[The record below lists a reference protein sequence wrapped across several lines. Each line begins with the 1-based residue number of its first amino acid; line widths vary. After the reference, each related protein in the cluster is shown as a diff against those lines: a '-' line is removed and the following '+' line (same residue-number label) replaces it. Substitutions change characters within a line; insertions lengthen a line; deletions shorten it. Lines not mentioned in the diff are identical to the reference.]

1 MATTVCAGT
10 RRHGDRTALPISALR
25 PYESRCV
32 SIAPCSIIVTGGAG
46 FIGSHLVRR
55 LIGDGHRVLN
65 IDKLTYA
72 GNLASLEDVR
82 DHPSYR
88 FLKADIADAP
98 VMAETFASFR
108 PELVFHL
115 AAESHVDRSITGPM
129 AFIETNVTGTAA
141 ILQAALETWQANER
155 PEAFRFVHVSTDEVF
170 GALGEEGIFTED
182 SPYQPRSPY
191 SASKAAS
198 DHLVRAWG
206 ETYGLPFVI
215 TNCSNNYGPCQH
227 PEKLIPLAI
236 TRALAGQAIPIYG
249 DGSQIRDWLHVHDH
263 CDALVRVAESGRNH
277 ETYLIGG
284 GNEWRNLELVRELCR
299 ILDRLSPKAGGGSY
313 AEQITFV
320 TDRPGHDFRYALDA
334 AKVRSHTGWLPVV
347 TSADGFSS
355 TVEWY
360 LENRDWGKV

>member
-1 MATTVCAGT
+1 VSGT
-10 RRHGDRTALPISALR
+10 PR
-25 PYESRCV
+25 
-32 SIAPCSIIVTGGAG
+32 SIIVTGGAG

-55 LIGDGHRVLN
+55 LVGDGHRVLN

-72 GNLASLEDVR
+72 GNPASLEEVAG
-82 DHPSYR
+82 HPGYS
-88 FLKADIADAP
+88 FLQADIADTPRMMEAFG
-98 VMAETFASFR
+98 AFR
-108 PELVFHL
+108 PDLVFHL

-141 ILQAALETWQANER
+141 LLQASMEAWQRHPAPET
-155 PEAFRFVHVSTDEVF
+155 FRFIHVSTDEVF
-170 GALGEEGIFTED
+170 GALGEEGVFTEN

-215 TNCSNNYGPCQH
+215 TNSSNNYGPCQH

-236 TRALAGQAIPIYG
+236 TRALRGEPIPIYG
-249 DGSQIRDWLHVHDH
+249 NGRQVRDWLHVHDH
-263 CDALVRVAESGRNH
+263 CDALIRVAERGTNH

-284 GNEWRNLELVRELCR
+284 GNEWRNLDLVRELCR
-299 ILDRLSPKAGGGSY
+299 ILDGLSPRPGGGSH

-334 AKVRSHTGWLPVV
+334 AKIHQHTGWTPA
-347 TSADGFSS
+347 TTRSEGFVS

-360 LENRDWGKV
+360 LANRG